1 MIVGDRVQ
9 MVEPAIEIMPYQ
21 TDWPVEYQ
29 TIAELL
35 RRAAAPC
42 GVVGSQRCD
51 RNAPVTDVGLPPE
64 SCRSAVSPD
73 QRSTQ

>member
-51 RNAPVTDVGLPPE
+51 RNAP
-64 SCRSAVSPD
+64 
-73 QRSTQ
+73 